1 MEEHILNEVETIRKY
16 LDEYVE
22 QGLLKYSYIEKVKIR
37 NRITRN
43 QDLIRD
49 IFMLSVGNN
58 SMKPGFLVGIKK
70 NRTSKIYISHYDLTH
85 WNMQNSTNSHTLS
98 NGDVIYYRSFCNP
111 VLQDHIWKNS
121 DTASKILKGNL
132 MEGNPND
139 RYRDPNSVDIDQ
151 YCPAFHNVMGMVKNK
166 CKLKDIFIND
176 WDGTLRNEAIL
187 NYQQTRGMLTSDHD
201 KVYAYCTPAN
211 EFSDNWQWRI
221 IKQDDIGK
229 LWRLSN
235 YYKPFS
241 YRNVEDDEEIPTV
254 EVDVACC
261 GCGSAG
267 ANIMEQIARLNY
279 FTKQFVLVDFDKVEE
294 KNLRNQPY
302 TNQNIASSKVSAL
315 KVIIQR
321 SLPRSRTLDVNTFNQ
336 KFQDVFWGVYDNKYI
351 ISGFDSIDC
360 RLELFDK
367 ILKGEIKAKYL
378 IDARY
383 LDLDCSLFFIDTSN
397 EDEMKYYHKLLLED
411 KTEFDKLPKPEPKVS
426 TQWTLDDV
434 RKWGGYDGNE
444 CLHSTCNQC
453 ATMLGIGG
461 NGTICERTTGR
472 NEMSCGCAT
481 CLNLIK
487 EQLELHNVPNP
498 YSPQEES
505 SCISENLIHIYKLV
519 SSWVVS
525 NIRSI
530 ETDDKKIF
538 THVDIT
544 TEPLPNAMILRK

>member
-1 MEEHILNEVETIRKY
+1 MEQHILNEVETIRKF
-16 LDEYVE
+16 LDEYAE
-22 QGLLKYSYIEKVKIR
+22 QGILKYSYIEKVKIR

-49 IFMLSVGNN
+49 IFMLATGNN
-58 SMKPGFLVGIKK
+58 CNKPWFLIGIKK
-70 NRTSKIYISHYDLTH
+70 YRTNKVYISHYDLTH
-85 WNMQNSTNSHTLS
+85 WNMQGSMNTWTLG

-111 VLQDHIWKNS
+111 VLQDHIWKNP

-139 RYRDPNSVDIDQ
+139 RYRDPNSVDVDQ
-151 YCPAFHNVMGMVKNK
+151 YCRCFNNVLGMVKSK
-166 CKLKDIFIND
+166 CELKEIFINCF
-176 WDGTLRNEAIL
+176 DGTIDNNNLLR
-187 NYQQTRGMLTSDHD
+187 YQQTKGTLMADHD
-201 KVYAYCTPAN
+201 KVYAYCTPTN
-211 EFSDNWQWRI
+211 TFDYDWQWRM

-229 LWRLSN
+229 VWRLSN
-235 YYKPFS
+235 YYRPFS
-241 YRNVEDDEEIPTV
+241 YRNVKDDEEIPTV
-254 EVDVACC
+254 EVDVTCC

-267 ANIMEQIARLNY
+267 ANIMEQLARLNY
-279 FTKQFVLVDFDKVEE
+279 FTKQFVLVDFDRVEE

-302 TNQNIASSKVSAL
+302 TNQQITSSKVSAL
-315 KVIIQR
+315 KGIIQR
-321 SLPRSRTLDVNTFNQ
+321 SMPHSRAISVNTFNQ
-336 KFQDVFWGVYDNKYI
+336 RFQDVFWKVYDNKYI

-426 TQWTLDDV
+426 TQWTLEDV
-434 RKWGGYDGNE
+434 SKWGGYEGNN
-444 CLHSTCNQC
+444 CIHSTCSSC
-453 ATMLGIGG
+453 ASMLGISG

-472 NEMSCGCAT
+472 IEMSCGGDK
-481 CLNLIK
+481 CLELIK

-498 YSPQEES
+498 YSAQAES
-505 SCISENLIHIYKLV
+505 SCVSENLIHIYKLV

-530 ETDDKKIF
+530 ETEEKKLF

-544 TEPLPNAMILRK
+544 AEPLPNAIILRK